1 MTIRTHLLVY
11 PDGDTQEI
19 THRLGINTVVDLN
32 GVPLP
37 LPLPTPKMIA
47 YRVYRVS
54 TKEIRGEEITSY
66 FLELLNREM
75 IMEYVRS

>member
-1 MTIRTHLLVY
+1 MTIRTNQVVY

-19 THRLGINTVVDLN
+19 QHRLAVNEVVDLN
-32 GVPLP
+32 GNPLP

-54 TKEIRGEEITSY
+54 TQETRGEEIASFY
-66 FLELLNREM
+66 LELLNRDM
-75 IMEYVRS
+75 ILEYVRR

>member
-1 MTIRTHLLVY
+1 MTIRTNQVVY

-19 THRLGINTVVDLN
+19 QHRLAVNEVVDLN
-32 GVPLP
+32 GNPLP

-54 TKEIRGEEITSY
+54 TQESRGEETTSFY
-66 FLELLNREM
+66 LELLNREM
-75 IMEYVRS
+75 ILEYVRP